1 MTASQ
6 MQKLDRAARSRRR
19 GAILPLVLSGIALT
33 LLVATMAALIVRSQD
48 AARARAESVLTARG
62 AAAAGV
68 AATAIADTHAAGNTA
83 AAQSAIADTHAADN
97 TAAAQSAIADTH
109 AADNTAAAQSAIA
122 DTHAADNTAAAQSAI
137 ADRVARGLFAFLA
150 AAYGTDRQAVY
161 LVDAGGHLLASRPP
175 VSAPTLAAAA
185 PVLAAASQRAP
196 SGTVTLDGRGTAYA
210 AAPVA
215 GTGWHVVIAVA
226 NSELYAG
233 TSGATPWVPWLVFG
247 IVALLAAGL
256 WALFAGFLADR
267 RRLARLSAE
276 ALELARTDPLTGLPN
291 RRQLSD
297 SLAQAMAHAVRYDE
311 PLSVLMID
319 LDRFKQVNDTRG
331 HESGDRV
338 LRAVAACLREVLR
351 DSDVYGRWGGDE
363 FLAVL
368 GHTPLDG
375 AHEAAQRLCDCAGAL
390 RLWSAGLG
398 DGVSLSIGCAAA
410 TGDLTEVLHTAD
422 AAMYEAKRSGRG
434 GVAVALSRALR

>member
-6 MQKLDRAARSRRR
+6 MQMLDRASRSRRR

-68 AATAIADTHAAGNTA
+68 AATAIAGTRAAGTA
-83 AAQSAIADTHAADN
+83 P
-97 TAAAQSAIADTH
+97 
-109 AADNTAAAQSAIA
+109 
-122 DTHAADNTAAAQSAI
+122 AAQSAI
-137 ADRVARGLFAFLA
+137 ADRVARGLYAFLA
-150 AAYGTDRQAVY
+150 SAYGTDRQAVY
-161 LVDAGGHLLASRPP
+161 LVDAYGHLIASRPP

-185 PVLAAASQRAP
+185 PALAAASRRSQ
-196 SGTVTLDGRGTAYA
+196 SGTVTLGGRGTAFA
-210 AAPVA
+210 TAPVA
-215 GTGWHVVIAVA
+215 GTGWRVVIAVPS
-226 NSELYAG
+226 SELYAG
-233 TSGATPWVPWLVFG
+233 TGGPTAWVPWLVFG

-297 SLAQAMAHAVRYDE
+297 SLAQAMAHAARYDE
-311 PLSVLMID
+311 PLTVLMID

-331 HESGDRV
+331 HEAGDRV
-338 LRAVAACLREVLR
+338 LRAIAACLREVLR

-375 AHEAAQRLCDCAGAL
+375 AREAAQRLCDCAGAL
-390 RLWSAGLG
+390 KMFSAGLG
-398 DGVSLSIGCAAA
+398 DGVSLSVGCAAA

-422 AAMYEAKRSGRG
+422 AAMYEAKRSGQG
-434 GVAVALSRALR
+434 GVAVARDRALT